1 MNDKSMNLIL
11 ASKSPRRKQLLEQAG
26 YSITIKLKEIDESYP
41 SDLETDKVAE
51 FIAIKKADGA
61 KEFLQNQEDILITSD
76 TIVVWNDNILGKP
89 KDKADAVRILKNLS
103 GNKHTVI
110 TGVCLMS
117 LEKKISFSDTSTVW
131 FSKLTDEEIEFYL
144 ENYQPY
150 DKAGSYGIQEWLGLC
165 KIHKI
170 EGTYANIMGL
180 PVNKIYDALWG
191 MCSDS
196 E

>member
-1 MNDKSMNLIL
+1 MNDKTMNLIL

-41 SDLETDKVAE
+41 SDLATDKVAE
-51 FIAIKKADGA
+51 YIAIQKANGS
-61 KEFLQNQEDILITSD
+61 KEFLQNEDDLLITSD

-89 KDKADAVRILKNLS
+89 KDKEDAFNILRNLS
-103 GNKHTVI
+103 GNKHIVI

-117 LEKKISFSDTSTVW
+117 KAKKVSFSDTSTVW
-131 FSKLTDEEIEFYL
+131 FSQLTDEEIDFYL
-144 ENYQPY
+144 EKYQPY

-180 PVNKIYDALWG
+180 PVNRIYEELANW
-191 MCSDS
+191 
-196 E
+196 